1 MHPRG
6 RTRVL
11 CASSV
16 VPAPPLSR
24 RHPWRQFFSS
34 LLSAWFFFV
43 FTFGVSLILIGR
55 GAAASLLSR
64 APSWGG
70 PLVSIHPRRSVD
82 GSASRSAAAYSDFSS
97 RQPVRD
103 HSSFGDERLGN
114 DFCSSRRGSLRF
126 PVPLRKTFS
135 SPSLTFQSLTVS
147 LPSSPSVPTSPHSSS
162 SAFKSSHIFAL
173 PFSSSS
179 ASSTPSTASSPLSPT
194 ASPPLSS
201 TSFSSFSFVP
211 LSSLYLRSSSRW
223 SRRPRGKEKTSWGSS
238 LRLAP
243 TSGDVEDDSDDLRFP
258 PPPPSSSSSRP
269 VSSQDVAALGISP
282 DLSEADVR
290 ASQGRKAFE
299 DARRKSSRPD
309 GRRTAPAKKGLPESA
324 TKPPLFAESASHPR
338 RRSSSMRPPPR
349 LSPSS
354 SLPPLSY
361 RAVPSPSPQ
370 SAVPSS
376 SPSSLA
382 AASPVEQ
389 SAEACSTSGSQRR
402 GDPRRRVLGE
412 KATEA
417 ERGGRKRE
425 SFRSEKEARDKGGA
439 DEKGDKGEE
448 SKESKESKDSRPT
461 MEECVELLEWLVAE
475 NVEIDASVLT
485 VDSRAAS
492 LRLLLPHAA
501 SQFLP
506 TQVQLRREDYHPL
519 RSFSASPTDAESALE
534 PKKKSPFAFVRHPL
548 RLTSQAST
556 SVGPSLPFTW
566 MYTSDSEQ
574 LSPEHVQA
582 KRWEL
587 LRPGDHLRVRVAR
600 AEVPDGRSFVAEHPA
615 ALRETETEERRGN
628 GEGRNAYAEGEETPG
643 ERAKNET
650 RDENTEETEGK
661 KDGDERAGRGEQ
673 EEEKREEENLRFGSG
688 GGKKGKKRGISLRI
702 AFGWPPAEAKEE
714 LENWRQV
721 KAEAERRLG
730 ENGRKNVTGER
741 LKAGLEKLIHQDI
754 AWALPRL
761 SPLEVTSYLPAHLTS
776 PRLHPHPSETLD
788 AKRRRGPSSLLQE
801 KKALLEEIRKTQ
813 REERSSE
820 TRSRENAPEGGARDA
835 DSAGGSADSGVQTP
849 ERDRGVSS
857 SGVQTPEQ
865 DWIPPLKPPSRQ
877 PHRSRIIGILN
888 DFLLVEV
895 DVAKRERAKGETGT
909 DEGEGEETKRNS
921 NGEDGESH
929 TREQEGKGKGT
940 LVALLPIEEF
950 GHILEWV
957 RHREKVYIHR
967 NTFTYGLT
975 MRGNKPWEGFRFAED
990 EKTGRNDELES
1001 KAPPSSIDLYFSCVQ
1016 KFPLDL
1022 DFPATSSLT
1031 AFLPPI
1037 RGPPRCPAAGA
1048 LAKVGTQ
1055 AVLETANYLFNSSS
1069 SPSSTLPSASSSS
1082 ASSSSSSSLSSS
1094 SLPFLPLPSTPW
1106 RPPWV
1111 VVMSAHPPI
1120 PAEVAYMLF
1129 FHQPPNHL
1137 RAEVEKFHR
1146 FMEEQEREHLAD
1158 TLALYKPY
1166 GAEGKHALERWHRA
1180 HRQSLRQRQ
1189 TAGFPWWEERGE
1201 AAREAELQNILGYYQ
1216 YKKLLLAREYAKEET
1231 ALERMHNIVFVD
1243 RHGDALE
1250 DITHWLLDER
1260 KSRLTPKFVK
1270 QFVEDIQDRCAV
1282 LRRLDLTE
1290 PLRTLIREKER
1301 LQAADVSALPLLT
1314 KRKELLTRKH
1324 RPVSRARVEAA
1335 VDIHPEARLRLL
1347 QLLDLNVPFMDPVAW
1362 MLKIHQEKRQR
1373 ASGDPFS
1380 PPLWEMFLLHARVNL
1395 QKAAPPDDVPTYE
1408 AWQKAEG
1415 AGRRRSKRTVDGPA
1429 KHVVDPVEA
1438 MIDQLPE
1445 GAADFLRDS
1454 QDAAVG
1460 SQTLRNLQR
1469 DLASALLPRASR
1481 REGMMDDFVSI
1492 KDLHP
1497 ELPELS
1503 ELAGG
1508 KAANQRCEV
1517 FLPLTDAVA
1526 GAEGAVVGER
1536 DGEEEEA

>member
-1 MHPRG
+1 MHPRV
-6 RTRVL
+6 RTPFR

-24 RHPWRQFFSS
+24 RHRWRNFFSS
-34 LLSAWFFFV
+34 LLSAWFFFIS
-43 FTFGVSLILIGR
+43 TFCVSLILVGC

-70 PLVSIHPRRSVD
+70 PLVSIHPSRGVV
-82 GSASRSAAAYSDFSS
+82 GSAPRSAAAYTSFSS
-97 RQPVRD
+97 RQPFRGL
-103 HSSFGDERLGN
+103 SSFRDESLGN
-114 DFCSSRRGSLRF
+114 DFYSSRRGSLRF
-126 PVPLRKTFS
+126 PVPLRKPFS
-135 SPSLTFQSLTVS
+135 SPSLSFQSLTVS
-147 LPSSPSVPTSPHSSS
+147 SPSSPSVPTFPHSRSSSCKSPHV
-162 SAFKSSHIFAL
+162 FAL

-179 ASSTPSTASSPLSPT
+179 ASSTRSTAPSPLSPT
-194 ASPPLSS
+194 ASPPLFSS
-201 TSFSSFSFVP
+201 SFSSLSMVPFSSFS
-211 LSSLYLRSSSRW
+211 SLRSSSRW
-223 SRRPRGKEKTSWGSS
+223 SRRPSGEEKTSWGSS

-243 TSGDVEDDSDDLRFP
+243 ASGDVEADGDDLRF
-258 PPPPSSSSSRP
+258 SSSSSASPSRP
-269 VSSQDVAALGISP
+269 VSSQDAAALGISP
-282 DLSEADVR
+282 DLSASGVP
-290 ASQGRKAFE
+290 ASQRRKAFG
-299 DARRKSSRPD
+299 DTRRKSSRPD
-309 GRRTAPAKKGLPESA
+309 GRRAAPAKTGLPESE
-324 TKPPLFAESASHPR
+324 TKPLFAESASHPR
-338 RRSSSMRPPPR
+338 HRSSSVRPPPR

-354 SLPPLSY
+354 SLSPRSY

-376 SPSSLA
+376 SSLA
-382 AASPVEQ
+382 AASPLEQ
-389 SAEACSTSGSQRR
+389 STQACWTSGGQRR

-417 ERGGRKRE
+417 ERGGRKKE
-425 SFRSEKEARDKGGA
+425 SFRSEKEQRDKGGEA
-439 DEKGDKGEE
+439 EKGEKGDKGEE
-448 SKESKESKDSRPT
+448 GKESKDGRPT
-461 MEECVELLEWLVAE
+461 MEEVVELLEWLVAE
-475 NVEIDASVLT
+475 NVEIDASLLT

-534 PKKKSPFAFVRHPL
+534 SKKKSPFAFVRHPL
-548 RLTSQAST
+548 RLASQAST

-574 LSPEHVQA
+574 LSPEQVQA

-600 AEVPDGRSFVAEHPA
+600 VEVPDGRSFVAEHAA
-615 ALRETETEERRGN
+615 ALREPEAEDRRGN
-628 GEGRNAYAEGEETPG
+628 GEGRNACAEREETLG
-643 ERAKNET
+643 ETAPKET
-650 RDENTEETEGK
+650 RGENTEETDGEKEGE
-661 KDGDERAGRGEQ
+661 ERAGRGEK
-673 EEEKREEENLRFGSG
+673 EEEKREDEKREEENLRVGSG

-702 AFGWPPAEAKEE
+702 AFGWPPAKAKEE

-730 ENGRKNVTGER
+730 HNGRENATGER

-776 PRLHPHPSETLD
+776 PGLHPHPSEMLD

-813 REERSSE
+813 REERSRE
-820 TRSRENAPEGGARDA
+820 THSRENAREGGDRDP
-835 DSAGGSADSGVQTP
+835 DSAGGSADSGVRPP
-849 ERDRGVSS
+849 ERDRGISS

-865 DWIPPLKPPSRQ
+865 DWVPPLRPPSRQ
-877 PHRSRIIGILN
+877 PHRSRIIGVLN

-895 DVAKRERAKGETGT
+895 DVAKRERAKGETAT
-909 DEGEGEETKRNS
+909 NEGEGEESERSS
-921 NGEDGESH
+921 NGEDVESH
-929 TREQEGKGKGT
+929 TREQEEKGKDT

-957 RHREKVYIHR
+957 RHREKEYIHR

-975 MRGNKPWEGFRFAED
+975 MRGNKPWQGFRFAED

-1069 SPSSTLPSASSSS
+1069 SSPSSSP
-1082 ASSSSSSSLSSS
+1082 SS
-1094 SLPFLPLPSTPW
+1094 SLPFLPLPRTPW

-1120 PAEVAYMLF
+1120 PVEVAYMLF

-1137 RAEVEKFHR
+1137 RAEVGEFHR

-1166 GAEGKHALERWHRA
+1166 GAEGKHALEKWHRA

-1189 TAGFPWWEERGE
+1189 TAGIPWWEERGE
-1201 AAREAELQNILGYYQ
+1201 AAREAELQNILGSYQ
-1216 YKKLLLAREYAKEET
+1216 YTKLLLAREYAKEET

-1243 RHGDALE
+1243 RHGDELE

-1260 KSRLTPKFVK
+1260 KGRLTPKFVK

-1290 PLRTLIREKER
+1290 PLRNLIREKER
-1301 LQAADVSALPLLT
+1301 LQAADVSALPLLR

-1324 RPVSRARVEAA
+1324 RPVPRATVEAA

-1347 QLLDLNVPFMDPVAW
+1347 RLLDLNVPFMDPIAW
-1362 MLKIHQEKRQR
+1362 MLKIHREKRQR
-1373 ASGDPFS
+1373 ATGDPFS

-1408 AWQKAEG
+1408 AWQTAEG
-1415 AGRRRSKRTVDGPA
+1415 AGRRRAKRTVDGPT
-1429 KHVVDPVEA
+1429 KPVVDPVEA

-1454 QDAAVG
+1454 HDAAVG
-1460 SQTLRNLQR
+1460 TQTLQNLQR
-1469 DLASALLPRASR
+1469 DLSSSLLPRASR

-1497 ELPELS
+1497 ELPELT

-1526 GAEGAVVGER
+1526 GAEGE
-1536 DGEEEEA
+1536 GEE